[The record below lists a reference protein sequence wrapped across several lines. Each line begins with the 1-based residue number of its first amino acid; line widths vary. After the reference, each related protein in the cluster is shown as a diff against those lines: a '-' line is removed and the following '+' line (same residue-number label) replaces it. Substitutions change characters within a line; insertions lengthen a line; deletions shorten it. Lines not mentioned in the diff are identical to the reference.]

1 MKNTIG
7 QILVEK
13 LTKEEF
19 SKLCEEWDDGSF
31 DNWMREQGLEIDQKN
46 YPEKYK
52 WEVNEEVDTKED
64 IDLKIPIN
72 FTFGQLD

>member
-7 QILVEK
+7 KILIEK

-19 SKLCEEWDDGSF
+19 SKLCEEWDNGSF
-31 DNWMREQGLEIDQKN
+31 DEWMREQGLEIDEKN

-52 WEVNEEVDTKED
+52 WDDNEEIDDEQD
-64 IDLKIPIN
+64 IKLEIPIN
-72 FTFGQLD
+72 FTFGIFE